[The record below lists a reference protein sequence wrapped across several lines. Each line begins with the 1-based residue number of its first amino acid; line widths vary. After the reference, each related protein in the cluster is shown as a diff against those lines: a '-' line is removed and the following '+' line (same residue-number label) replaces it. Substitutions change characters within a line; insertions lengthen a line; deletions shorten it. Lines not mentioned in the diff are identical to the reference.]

1 MKKDWKGIVYQVII
15 KKNYNMIFMYIN
27 ELKNYISGFKG
38 ESTLENYLFRKL
50 RKSLFL
56 VVLGKLLIVI

>member
-1 MKKDWKGIVYQVII
+1 MEAARRRYKVCNNHFSHHCISLGEKGIVYQVII

-38 ESTLENYLFRKL
+38 EST
-50 RKSLFL
+50 
-56 VVLGKLLIVI
+56 

>member
-1 MKKDWKGIVYQVII
+1 
-15 KKNYNMIFMYIN
+15 MIFMYIN
-27 ELKNYISGFKG
+27 ELKKYISGFKG
-38 ESTLENYLFRKL
+38 ESTLENSLFRKL